1 MTVDKSMI
9 KYLKMKPLLFI
20 FTLQKYSAEKKGR
33 KKLELTALKI
43 QSINLAYEP
52 PNTPFESASI
62 FHKS

>member
-33 KKLELTALKI
+33 KKI
-43 QSINLAYEP
+43 GIDSIENSE
-52 PNTPFESASI
+52 
-62 FHKS
+62 HKFSL